1 MPPERIVK
9 ANVKSNPNVLIGTA
23 LVNVTCQSSVFL
35 PQCDLESVAQLA
47 WRSAGYYVKAGQPD
61 SAAHLLSRA
70 SKDLIRKDLD
80 MSVQMLEKAAET
92 VENENRPIQAAIY
105 TNKLLKIALA
115 KNDMREAVVRAR
127 KMVEL
132 YQVSGL
138 KLKSMEQ

>member
-1 MPPERIVK
+1 M
-9 ANVKSNPNVLIGTA
+9 S
-23 LVNVTCQSSVFL
+23 FL
-35 PQCDLESVAQLA
+35 LSQCDLESVAQLA

-115 KNDMREAVVRAR
+115 KSDMREAVVRAR

-132 YQVSGL
+132 YQVSGVEYL
-138 KLKSMEQ
+138 FRSSSIQSCFS

>member
-1 MPPERIVK
+1 M
-9 ANVKSNPNVLIGTA
+9 
-23 LVNVTCQSSVFL
+23 
-35 PQCDLESVAQLA
+35 AQLA

-115 KNDMREAVVRAR
+115 KSDMKEAVVRAR

-132 YQVSGL
+132 YQVSDVEALFVSRLL
-138 KLKSMEQ
+138 KVVRLPS